1 MNNKSFSWDAFY
13 HVPIIGILR
22 NFTLEEIKNILPVY
36 EQSGLTTIEIT
47 MNTKGAAEIIGLI
60 RSEYPNLNTGA
71 GTVCTEKDMKLAL
84 DAGAQFIVT
93 PITDKKVIKSCVK
106 IKIPVFAGAFSP
118 TEIYQAWSLGASM
131 VKVYP
136 ARTLGAAYIKDI
148 KAPLNGIKLLPT
160 GGVGLDD
167 IETYRK
173 AGADGFGIGGPLFIK
188 HFIEE
193 KNWKGLMEH
202 FKMFVNNVQN

>member
-1 MNNKSFSWDAFY
+1 MNKTSFSWEAFY
-13 HVPIIGILR
+13 RVPIIGIIRKFALS
-22 NFTLEEIKNILPVY
+22 EIKNILPVY
-36 EQSGLTTIEIT
+36 EQSGLTTVEIT
-47 MNTKGAAEIIGLI
+47 MNTKEAAEIIGFI
-60 RSEYPNLNTGA
+60 RSEYPGLNTGA
-71 GTVCTEKDMKLAL
+71 GTVCTEKDLKVAL

-93 PITDKKVIKSCVK
+93 PIIDKRVIKSCVK
-106 IKIPVFAGAFSP
+106 KNVPVFSGAFTP

-148 KAPLNGIKLLPT
+148 KAPLDGIKLLPT

-173 AGADGFGIGGPLFIK
+173 AGADGFGIGSPLFIK
-188 HFIEE
+188 QIIEE
-193 KNWKGLMEH
+193 KNWQGLMEH
-202 FKMFVNNVQN
+202 FKMFVSKVQN